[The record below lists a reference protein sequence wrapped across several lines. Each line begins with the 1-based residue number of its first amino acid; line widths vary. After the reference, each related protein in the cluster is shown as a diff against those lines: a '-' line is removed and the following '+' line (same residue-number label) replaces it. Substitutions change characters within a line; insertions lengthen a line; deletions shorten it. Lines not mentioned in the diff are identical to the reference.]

1 MGRRSS
7 SARRLWRTLM
17 ATPYSVGPYSV
28 CPYSVWSR
36 RHTRGKGRLGWLD
49 RNAEIGARI
58 QARVGMNQRRAGMTV
73 GPHTRM
79 PPGGVMEF
87 LVLGPLEVRGSARP
101 LGPAGG
107 KQAGVLA
114 LLALH
119 ANQVV
124 ATDRLIH
131 ALWGEQPP
139 PSARQALQN
148 HVSAVRKLLADGGG
162 EAVLRTRDPGY
173 VLAVDPERVDAF
185 RFERLAAAGRRA
197 LADGEPARAADLLRQ
212 ALGLWRGAVLPDLGG
227 QAADWPELTVLAD
240 RR

>member
-1 MGRRSS
+1 
-7 SARRLWRTLM
+7 
-17 ATPYSVGPYSV
+17 
-28 CPYSVWSR
+28 
-36 RHTRGKGRLGWLD
+36 
-49 RNAEIGARI
+49 
-58 QARVGMNQRRAGMTV
+58 
-73 GPHTRM
+73 
-79 PPGGVMEF
+79 MEF

-101 LGPAGG
+101 LGPPSGRQGG
-107 KQAGVLA
+107 LLA

-148 HVSAVRKLLADGGG
+148 HVSALRKLLADGGG

-185 RFERLAAAGRRA
+185 RFERLAAAGRRWPTA
-197 LADGEPARAADLLRQ
+197 NRPAATGRPLARA
-212 ALGLWRGAVLPDLGG
+212 GP
-227 QAADWPELTVLAD
+227 P
-240 RR
+240 RRTAR